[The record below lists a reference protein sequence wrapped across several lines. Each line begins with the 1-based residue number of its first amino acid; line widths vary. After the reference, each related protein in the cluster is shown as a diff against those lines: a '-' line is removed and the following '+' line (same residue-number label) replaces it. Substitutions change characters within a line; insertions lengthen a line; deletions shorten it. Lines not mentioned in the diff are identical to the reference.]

1 MRTKT
6 NARTLSTALLRKLD
20 DYWRAANYLSVVR
33 LCHCDKSL
41 LKKPLTLAH
50 NKPCLLGHWG
60 TSPELNFV
68 YGFSRIAGRLF
79 GQTASGRTPTL

>member
-6 NARTLSTALLRKLD
+6 NANTPSTVLLRKLD
-20 DYWRAANYLSVVR
+20 DYWRAANYLPVVR
-33 LCHCDKSL
+33 LYLYDKSL
-41 LKKPLTLAH
+41 LEKPLTLAH
-50 NKPCLLGHWG
+50 NKPCLLGHWS

-79 GQTASGRTPTL
+79 GQTASGRTLTL